1 MSISFGKLA
10 DFITKLKK
18 IDFKKDDYI
27 IIYSEEKDVYSS
39 FKISE
44 LDNVIYFM
52 GFINIV
58 GVLRKN
64 VITNEPYFTRW
75 EELSCSEQ
83 NILFGIAIN
92 LFNKHEND

>member
-39 FKISE
+39 FKRSQSPP
-44 LDNVIYFM
+44 
-52 GFINIV
+52 IN
-58 GVLRKN
+58 
-64 VITNEPYFTRW
+64 
-75 EELSCSEQ
+75 
-83 NILFGIAIN
+83 
-92 LFNKHEND
+92 

>member
-39 FKISE
+39 FKMSE

-52 GFINIV
+52 DFINIV

-75 EELSCSEQ
+75 KELTCSEQ
-83 NILFGIAIN
+83 DILFGIAIKFIN
-92 LFNKHEND
+92 RK